1 MLREMEINKISVRK
15 IILAIAST
23 VAMTWLPV
31 TAEAAT
37 TGLNFTGGCPSAGSD
52 DNGSL
57 CGVSG
62 QATDANVAAILG
74 VDVSLVTEVFH
85 VDSSPNSYITGID
98 FSSGTWDLG
107 LNLDNITHLS
117 FKADGYFVLAEVTA
131 NSGEWM
137 MWAVGAGPVSGSDAW
152 GTDVSLACPATICND
167 GSYDN
172 SDFLN
177 GGSMVANLSN
187 VTGYSVVPVPA
198 AVWLFG
204 SGLLGLVAVSRRK
217 V

>member
-1 MLREMEINKISVRK
+1 MSMKK
-15 IILAIAST
+15 FILAIVST
-23 VAMTWLPV
+23 VAMTWLPI

-37 TGLNFTGGCPSAGSD
+37 TGLDFAGGCPSAGSE

-57 CGVSG
+57 CGTNG

-74 VDVSLVTEVFH
+74 VDISLVTEIFH
-85 VDSSPNSYITGID
+85 VDTVINSYITGID
-98 FSSGTWDLG
+98 GSSGSWDLG
-107 LNLDNITHLS
+107 LNPGGITHLS
-117 FKADGYFVLAEVTA
+117 FKADGYFVLAAVTA
-131 NSGEWM
+131 NSGDWM
-137 MWAVGAGPVSGSDAW
+137 MWAVGEGPVSGSDAW
-152 GTDVSLACPATICND
+152 GTDVSLACPTSICLD
-167 GSYDN
+167 GAYSN

-177 GGSMVANLSN
+177 NGMQVANLSN

-217 V
+217 VR

>member
-1 MLREMEINKISVRK
+1 MKK
-15 IILAIAST
+15 FILAIVST
-23 VAMTWLPV
+23 VAMTSLPI

-37 TGLNFTGGCPSAGSD
+37 TGLNFAGGCPSLGSGD
-52 DNGSL
+52 KGSL
-57 CGVSG
+57 CGTNG
-62 QATDANVAAILG
+62 QATDENVAAILG

-85 VDSSPNSYITGID
+85 VDENSIINDYITGINA
-98 FSSGTWDLG
+98 SSGTWDLG
-107 LNLDNITHLS
+107 SNPDGITHLS
-117 FKADGYFVLAEVTA
+117 FKADGYFVLAAVTA
-131 NSGEWM
+131 NSGDWM
-137 MWAVGAGPVSGSDAW
+137 MWAVDEGPVSGLDAW
-152 GTDVSLACPATICND
+152 GIDVSLACPATICIN

-177 GGSMVANLSN
+177 NGMQVANLSN

-217 V
+217 VR